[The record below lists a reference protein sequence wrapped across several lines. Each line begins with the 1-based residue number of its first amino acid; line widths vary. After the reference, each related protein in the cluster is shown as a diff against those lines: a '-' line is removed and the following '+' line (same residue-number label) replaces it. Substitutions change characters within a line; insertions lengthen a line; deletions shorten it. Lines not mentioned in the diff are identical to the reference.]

1 MATTRR
7 EFLKTAGITLVAS
20 GTVMAGL
27 SKVEGQSR
35 SPVRIKGATIVAGV
49 VKGEALVSSQPI
61 SFTGGMDPKT
71 GIIRERGHAIMG
83 QSVAGKILVFPQG
96 KGSTTGSWQYWIA
109 YKKGKAPIG
118 LINVKAEG
126 IVTCSAVIT
135 NTPMIHLLERNPLEF
150 IRTGDIV
157 TINGDE
163 GWIEVIPA

>member
-7 EFLKTAGITLVAS
+7 EFLKAAGVTLVAS
-20 GTVMAGL
+20 SGLVAGLGQAAEQAKSVMKIKGTV
-27 SKVEGQSR
+27 
-35 SPVRIKGATIVAGV
+35 IVPGV
-49 VKGEALVSSQPI
+49 VKGEALVSTMPI

-71 GIIRERGHAIMG
+71 GVIRERGHAILG

-118 LINVKAEG
+118 MINVKAEG
-126 IVTCSAVIT
+126 IVTCCAVIT
-135 NTPMIHLLERNPLEF
+135 NTPMIHLLEKNPLEV

-163 GWIEVIPA
+163 GWIEIFRA